1 MKCYYLVPY
10 FIMVIILPQK
20 RYNIIMNYKTIAKET
35 LEIEAQTL
43 LLASQKIGDEFNEAI
58 KTILE
63 CDGKLIIT
71 GVGKSGLIGA
81 KMAAT
86 FASTGTPS
94 FFLHPTEALHG
105 DLGMISSNDVVIA
118 ISYSGESEEL
128 SSILPHIRR
137 FGTPL
142 IGMTRSK
149 ESTLGKYSDLIIDVV
164 VEKEACPLDIAPTS
178 STTLTLAL
186 GDALAVCLM
195 KARNFQKSDFASFH
209 PGGALGKQLFVKV
222 SNLMQT
228 KNLPIVSKDTKVKE
242 AILKISEGRLG
253 TVLVTD
259 EDKKLIALVSDGDIR
274 RALLQDD
281 FSLEE
286 NVLKYA
292 TMNPMSCEDENML
305 ASQALV
311 LIEEKKIQLL
321 VVTDKNK
328 KIRGVLHIHTLI
340 EKGIS

>member
-1 MKCYYLVPY
+1 
-10 FIMVIILPQK
+10 
-20 RYNIIMNYKTIAKET
+20 MNYKTIVQET
-35 LEIEAQTL
+35 LNIEAQTL
-43 LLASQKIGDEFNEAI
+43 LNAATLIDDVFDKAVDI
-58 KTILE
+58 ILN
-63 CDGKLIIT
+63 CKGKLIVT

-105 DLGMISSNDVVIA
+105 DLGMIDKNDVVIG

-128 SSILPHIRR
+128 SSILPHIKR
-137 FGTPL
+137 FGAPL
-142 IGMTRSK
+142 IGMTKNRK
-149 ESTLGKYSDLIIDVV
+149 STLGSYSDMIIELHVQ
-164 VEKEACPLDIAPTS
+164 KEACPIDTAPTS

-195 KARNFQKSDFASFH
+195 RARDFQKSDFASFH
-209 PGGALGKQLFVKV
+209 PGGTLGKKLFIKV

-228 KNLPIVSKDTKVKE
+228 QNLPIIQKTSKVKE
-242 AILKISEGRLG
+242 AILTISEGRLG
-253 TVLVTD
+253 TALIVD
-259 EDKKLIALVSDGDIR
+259 EDNKLVALMSDGDVR
-274 RALLQDD
+274 RALLSKD
-281 FSLEE
+281 FSLDDE
-286 NVLKYA
+286 VLKYA
-292 TMNPMSCEDENML
+292 TQNPMTVDNADML
-305 ASQALV
+305 ASDALV

-328 KIRGVLHIHTLI
+328 KIQGVLHIHTLI

>member
-1 MKCYYLVPY
+1 
-10 FIMVIILPQK
+10 
-20 RYNIIMNYKTIAKET
+20 MNYKTIAQET
-35 LEIEAQTL
+35 LNIEADTL
-43 LLASQKIGDEFNEAI
+43 IEASKKIGSEFDEAVNM
-58 KTILE
+58 ILN
-63 CDGKLIIT
+63 CKGKLVIS

-105 DLGMISSNDVVIA
+105 DLGMISSDDIVLA

-128 SSILPHIRR
+128 SSILPHIKR
-137 FGTPL
+137 FEVPL
-142 IGMTRSK
+142 IGMTRDAN
-149 ESTLGKYSDLIIDVV
+149 STLGTYSDLVIPVV
-164 VEKEACPLDIAPTS
+164 VEKEACPLNIAPTS

-195 KARNFQKSDFASFH
+195 RARDFQKSDFASFH
-209 PGGALGKQLFVKV
+209 PGGALGKKLFVKV
-222 SNLMQT
+222 KNLMQSEH
-228 KNLPIVSKDTKVKE
+228 LPIITEDAKVKD
-242 AILKISEGRLG
+242 AILTISEGRLG
-253 TVLVTD
+253 TALIVDKENRLV
-259 EDKKLIALVSDGDIR
+259 ALMSDGDVR
-274 RALLQDD
+274 RALLSEG

-286 NVLKYA
+286 SVLKYA
-292 TMNPMSCEDENML
+292 TKNPLSIDDEEML
-305 ASQALV
+305 ASDALV

-328 KIRGVLHIHTLI
+328 KIKGVLHIHTLI

>member
-1 MKCYYLVPY
+1 
-10 FIMVIILPQK
+10 
-20 RYNIIMNYKTIAKET
+20 MNYKEIAQET
-35 LEIEAQTL
+35 LNIEANTL
-43 LLASQKIGDEFNEAI
+43 LIASKNIDDVFDKAVEI
-58 KTILE
+58 ILS
-63 CDGKLIIT
+63 CSGKLIIT

-105 DLGMISSNDVVIA
+105 DLGMISPNDVVIA

-128 SSILPHIRR
+128 SSILPHIKR

-142 IGMTRSK
+142 IGMTRSR
-149 ESTLGKYSDLIIDVV
+149 ESTLGKYSDLVINVV

-195 KARNFQKSDFASFH
+195 RARDFKKSDFASFH
-209 PGGALGKQLFVKV
+209 PGGALGKQLFIKV
-222 SNLMQT
+222 SNLMKT
-228 KNLPIVSKDTKVKE
+228 ENLPIVSKDTKVKD
-242 AILKISEGRLG
+242 AILSISEGRLG

-259 EDKKLIALVSDGDIR
+259 EENKLVALVSDGDIR
-274 RALLQDD
+274 RALLRDD
-281 FSLEE
+281 FSLED

-292 TMNPMSCEDENML
+292 TMNPMSCEDEDML
-305 ASQALV
+305 ASEALI

-328 KIRGVLHIHTLI
+328 NIKGVLHIHTLI
-340 EKGIS
+340 EKGISP

>member
-1 MKCYYLVPY
+1 
-10 FIMVIILPQK
+10 
-20 RYNIIMNYKTIAKET
+20 MNYKIIAQET
-35 LEIEAQTL
+35 LNIEAQTL
-43 LLASQKIGDEFNEAI
+43 INAAKNIGNEFD
-58 KTILE
+58 KTIDIILR
-63 CDGKLIIT
+63 CKGKLVIS

-105 DLGMISSNDVVIA
+105 DLGMVGKDDVVIA

-128 SSILPHIRR
+128 SSILPHIKR

-142 IGMTRSK
+142 IGMTRDK
-149 ESTLGKYSDLIIDVV
+149 NSTLGQYSDVVIDVV
-164 VEKEACPLDIAPTS
+164 VEKEACPLNIAPTS

-209 PGGALGKQLFVKV
+209 PGGALGKKLFVKV
-222 SNLMQT
+222 KNLMKT
-228 KNLPIVSKDTKVKE
+228 DELPIINKNAKVKD
-242 AILKISEGRLG
+242 AILKISEGRVG
-253 TVLVTD
+253 TVLIVDD
-259 EDKKLIALVSDGDIR
+259 EGKLIGLMSDGDVR
-274 RALLQDD
+274 RALMRQN
-281 FSLEE
+281 FSLED

-292 TMNPMSCEDENML
+292 TKDPMSIDDEEML
-305 ASQALV
+305 ASDALV

-321 VVTDKNK
+321 VITNKAK
-328 KIRGVLHIHTLI
+328 KIQGVLHIHTLI
-340 EKGIS
+340 EKGIA

>member
-1 MKCYYLVPY
+1 
-10 FIMVIILPQK
+10 
-20 RYNIIMNYKTIAKET
+20 MNYKKIAQET
-35 LEIEAQTL
+35 LNIEAQTL
-43 LLASQKIGDEFNEAI
+43 LEASKNINDVFEKAVDI
-58 KTILE
+58 ILQ
-63 CDGKLIIT
+63 CKGKLIVT

-105 DLGMISSNDVVIA
+105 DLGMISKNDVVIA

-128 SSILPHIRR
+128 SSILPHIKR
-137 FGTPL
+137 FQTPL
-142 IGMTRSK
+142 IGMTRDK
-149 ESTLGKYSDLIIDVV
+149 KSTLGQYSDLIIDIIVK
-164 VEKEACPLDIAPTS
+164 KEACPLDIAPTS

-195 KARNFQKSDFASFH
+195 NARNFQKSDFASFH

-222 SNLMQT
+222 SNLMQS
-228 KNLPIVSKDTKVKE
+228 KNIPIVNQNTKVKD
-242 AILKISEGRLG
+242 AIMKISEGRLG

-259 EDKKLIALVSDGDIR
+259 KNDKLIALISDGDIR
-274 RALLQDD
+274 RALIEDD

-286 NVLKYA
+286 NVLRYA
-292 TMNPMSCEDENML
+292 TINPFTCEDENML
-305 ASQALV
+305 ASEALV

-321 VVTDKNK
+321 VITDKEK
-328 KIRGVLHIHTLI
+328 KIKGVLHIHTLI

>member
-1 MKCYYLVPY
+1 
-10 FIMVIILPQK
+10 
-20 RYNIIMNYKTIAKET
+20 MNYKTIAQET
-35 LEIEAQTL
+35 LNIEAGTL
-43 LLASQKIGDEFNEAI
+43 LEASKQIGNEFDKAVEM
-58 KTILE
+58 ILG
-63 CDGKLIIT
+63 CKGKLVIS

-105 DLGMISSNDVVIA
+105 DLGMISSDDVVLA

-128 SSILPHIRR
+128 SSILPHIKR
-137 FGTPL
+137 FEVPL
-142 IGMTRSK
+142 IGMTRDAG
-149 ESTLGKYSDLIIDVV
+149 STLGSYSDLVIPVV
-164 VEKEACPLDIAPTS
+164 VEKEACPLNIAPTS

-195 KARNFQKSDFASFH
+195 KARDFQKSDFASFH
-209 PGGALGKQLFVKV
+209 PGGALGKKLFVKV
-222 SNLMQT
+222 KNLMQSE
-228 KNLPIVSKDTKVKE
+228 NLPIITEDAKVKD
-242 AILKISEGRLG
+242 AILTISEGRLG
-253 TVLVTD
+253 TALIVDKENRLV
-259 EDKKLIALVSDGDIR
+259 ALMSDGDVR
-274 RALLQDD
+274 RALLSEG

-286 NVLKYA
+286 SVLKYA
-292 TMNPMSCEDENML
+292 TKNPLSIDDEEML
-305 ASQALV
+305 ASDALV

-328 KIRGVLHIHTLI
+328 KIKGVLHIHTLI